1 MTPPKWI
8 TGDRMTDAVLPA
20 ARTTCGQLHVSHLRK
35 HRETLGWSRETSGAD
50 GMCAMAIPLTA
61 PLRLRRALDGLEP
74 AEVLP
79 PAERDRLMRILCG
92 YGWTDVHIAVHTL
105 WTTYTVV
112 RIRERLG
119 LIANVQKG
127 AA

>member
-1 MTPPKWI
+1 MTNGLTPPSA
-8 TGDRMTDAVLPA
+8 G
-20 ARTTCGQLHVSHLRK
+20 
-35 HRETLGWSRETSGAD
+35 
-50 GMCAMAIPLTA
+50 PLTA
-61 PLRLRRALDGLEP
+61 TGAPFTVRLRRALAGLEP

-92 YGWTDVHIAVHTL
+92 YGWTDMHIAVHTL
-105 WTTYTVV
+105 WSTYTVV

-119 LIANVQKG
+119 LAVNVQKG